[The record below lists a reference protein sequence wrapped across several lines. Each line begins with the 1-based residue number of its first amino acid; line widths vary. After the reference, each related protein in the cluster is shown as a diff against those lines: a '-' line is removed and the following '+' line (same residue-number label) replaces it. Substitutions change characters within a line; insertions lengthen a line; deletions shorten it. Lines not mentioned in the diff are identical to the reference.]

1 MQLSTMEPNP
11 VWDPDSYA
19 ETVDAWAAVR
29 DDITVK
35 VWGGDWCV
43 DCRNQL
49 PDFAAALDA
58 AGVPDDA
65 IEHYPVEKEDDG
77 SKTGPLVEE
86 YDIEYIPTVVVER
99 VASVQ
104 KKSRSDFGDATT
116 NSNGERSEL
125 RERDGDELARF
136 VEDEDEP
143 IAVWLAER
151 LEAEATP

>member
-1 MQLSTMEPNP
+1 MKLSTMEPNTT
-11 VWDPDSYA
+11 WDAASYE
-19 ETVDAWAAVR
+19 ETVDAWAAVS

-58 AGVPDDA
+58 AGVPEDA

-77 SKTGPLVEE
+77 SKVGPGVDE

-99 VASVQ
+99 
-104 KKSRSDFGDATT
+104 D
-116 NSNGERSEL
+116 GEEI
-125 RERDGDELARF
+125 ARF
-136 VEDEDEP
+136 VEEEAQP